1 LPPDLSLQYER
12 PTSMRR
18 FLLRLSFLAPFVLAM
33 AAINWTVDPARF
45 FRRGTAST
53 LAGYEATLLEDLR
66 AGHAHT
72 VVDLYNLPV
81 VLEERIR
88 DQDRIDVLVLGSSIS
103 TPFHAA
109 DFPGEVMFN
118 GAVPGGD
125 LEEAMCV
132 YELACECERR
142 PKRIVLEVH
151 GWGYMLGKRSV
162 GLPAD
167 FGPIFQ
173 RFLKRLKRV
182 ENADDPITS
191 LAFLSR
197 PADLAQNIA
206 LDHGWFDP
214 YDKLISPRYM
224 QLALQVLARRYLQKD
239 REAGGGIPEDKRNV
253 LYPDGSTEWSPSL
266 RSATPSS
273 IHEHFAGRIIRAAE
287 LEETRP
293 DEARCRLFE
302 AFVLEV
308 LHSGTRLDL
317 LFTPPIDWMHEP
329 SRAEYRALGRETPAS
344 QTEKYLLTLAKKH
357 NLRVFGGFEQTQ
369 TGLTEADYV
378 DDRHIRR
385 ESVGKLLH
393 TRRN

>member
-1 LPPDLSLQYER
+1 
-12 PTSMRR
+12 MRR
-18 FLLRLSFLAPFVLAM
+18 FLLRLSYLAPFVLAM

-45 FRRGTAST
+45 FGRGTAST

-72 VVDLYNLPV
+72 VVDSYNLPV

-88 DQDRIDVLVLGSSIS
+88 DQDKIDVLVLGSSIS
-103 TPFHAA
+103 TPFHSA
-109 DFPGEVMFN
+109 DFPGEAMFN

-125 LEEAMCV
+125 LEEALCV

-151 GWGYMLGKRSV
+151 GWGYMLGKRRV
-162 GLPAD
+162 GLLAD
-167 FGPIFQ
+167 FGPLFQ
-173 RFLKRLKRV
+173 RFLKRVKLAD
-182 ENADDPITS
+182 NADDPITG
-191 LAFLSR
+191 LAFLNR

-224 QLALQVLARRYLQKD
+224 QLALRVLARRYLQKD
-239 REAGGGIPEDKRNV
+239 RQAEGAIPEDKRNV
-253 LYPDGSTEWSPSL
+253 LYPDGSTQWSPSL
-266 RSATPSS
+266 KSATPAS
-273 IHEHFAGRIIRAAE
+273 IREHFAGRIIRAAE

-293 DEARCRLFE
+293 DAARCRLFE

-308 LHSGTRLDL
+308 LRSGTRLDL
-317 LFTPPIDWMHEP
+317 LFTPPIDWMHAP
-329 SRAEYRALGRETPAS
+329 ARAEYRALGRETPAS
-344 QTEKYLLTLAKKH
+344 QTETYLLALAKKH
-357 NLRVFGGFEQTQ
+357 NLRVFGGFEQPQ
-369 TGLTEADYV
+369 TELTEADYV